1 MRAQTTDEPRRLPT
15 NLSLSETLVAE
26 AKKLDINLS
35 RAAEQGL
42 AVAVATERARRWKEE
57 NRAAIEAQNAWV
69 AEHGLP
75 LAKYRM
81 F

>member
-15 NLSLSETLVAE
+15 NLSLSESLVTE

>member
-1 MRAQTTDEPRRLPT
+1 MRTQTTDEQRRLPT
-15 NLSLSETLVAE
+15 NLSLSESLVAE

-42 AVAVATERARRWKEE
+42 ALAVATERARRWKEE
-57 NRAAIEAQNAWV
+57 NLAAIEAQNAWV
-69 AEHGLP
+69 AEYGLP

>member
-1 MRAQTTDEPRRLPT
+1 MRNQTTDEPRRLPT
-15 NLSLSETLVAE
+15 NLSLSEPLVAE

-42 AVAVATERARRWKEE
+42 AAAVATERARRWKEE